1 MKKLKILTSVLLALV
16 LCLSF
21 VLPSTVNAANT
32 ITGSVDKDEKACSIT
47 ISGQVTGHKFVAYR
61 IFKADLN
68 VGEDGAK
75 VLSNIE
81 FDHEDKDEADG
92 LLEELNTA
100 FGTAYTSAADVAEYL
115 SDLPAEDKAE
125 AAVKF
130 ATAAYDYMGTVTS
143 YELKESVDASNNVT
157 YVTDSKIEPGYYL
170 IIDENDDDTNVEED
184 IYSRFILEVAGDI
197 EATAK
202 IVGYPELDKIV
213 GKMEEGN
220 VPNYTS
226 DMNDAERH
234 HNTANIGDT
243 VPFKIEVNFPQLAQ
257 YTSYKFEV
265 LDTLSDGF
273 TFNDDLTMKI
283 VSRSEVDGVVT
294 DTAYGTELVK
304 DTDYTYVVNSE
315 NPNEITVNFNTIYSR
330 YVADHNLVGKM
341 IIIEY
346 TADLNENAKVNYR
359 EPNTNTAKL
368 TFTNNP
374 RTNTE
379 GTTPE
384 VTTETYTFNV
394 TINKVDY
401 KNRNTEFEDKTEPTA
416 YHAPILGGL
425 SDTIFELYQ
434 ITSELDAETETTEKI
449 TRLGEIKTDN
459 YGQFVLEGLENGRYY
474 LVETKAHDGYNTV
487 LGRIEFTVDAGYND
501 TTKGVDM
508 NITDDS
514 ASTPG
519 DAKNTV
525 TLGIVPDGGAENEL
539 YLVITNS
546 TGAQLPST
554 GGIGT
559 VIFTVVGLL
568 VMATVAVIAVK
579 SNKESK

>member
-21 VLPSTVNAANT
+21 VLPSTVNAVNS
-32 ITGSVDKDEKACSIT
+32 ITGSVDKDQKACSIT
-47 ISGQVTGHKFVAYR
+47 ISGQLTGHKFVAYR

-68 VGEDGAK
+68 VSDGAK

-81 FDHEDKDEADG
+81 FDNSNADEKAW
-92 LLEELNTA
+92 LLSELNST
-100 FGTAYTSAADVAEYL
+100 FGTSYESAADIAEYL

-130 ATAAYDYMGTVTS
+130 ATAAYGYMATVTS
-143 YELKESVDASNNVT
+143 YELKESTSDGNVV
-157 YVTDSKIEPGYYL
+157 YVTESPIEPGYYL
-170 IIDENDDDTNVEED
+170 IIDENDDDTNRPED
-184 IYSRFILEVAGDI
+184 VYSRFILEVSGDI

-213 GKMEEGN
+213 GKMTKEN

-226 DMNDAERH
+226 DMNDTKGH

-257 YTSYKFEV
+257 YSSYKFEV
-265 LDTLSDGF
+265 LDTLSEGF
-273 TFNDDLTMKI
+273 TFNNDLTMKI
-283 VSRSEVDGVVT
+283 VTRSEVDGVVT
-294 DTAYGTELVK
+294 DTAYVTELVK
-304 DTDYTYVVNSE
+304 DTDYTYVVNS
-315 NPNEITVNFNTIYSR
+315 NEITINFSTIYNR
-330 YVADHNLVGKM
+330 YEADHNLVGKM

-346 TADLNENAKVNYR
+346 TANLNENAKVNYK

-394 TINKVDY
+394 TINKVDF
-401 KNRNTEFEDKTEPTA
+401 KNRNTEFEDKTEPTG
-416 YHAPILGGL
+416 YHVPTLGGL
-425 SDTIFELYQ
+425 SNTIFELYK
-434 ITSELDAETETTEKI
+434 ITSEPEAETEITERI
-449 TRLGEIKTDN
+449 TRLDQIITND

-487 LGRIEFTVDAGYND
+487 LGRIKFTVDAGYND
-501 TTKGVDM
+501 TTKGVEM

-525 TLGIVPDGGAENEL
+525 TLGIVPNGGAANEL
-539 YLVITNS
+539 YLLITNS